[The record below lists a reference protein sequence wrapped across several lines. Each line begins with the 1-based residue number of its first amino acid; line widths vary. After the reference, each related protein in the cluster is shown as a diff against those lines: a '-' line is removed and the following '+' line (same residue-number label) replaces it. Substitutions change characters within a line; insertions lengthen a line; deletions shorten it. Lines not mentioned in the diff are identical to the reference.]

1 MLTVATWAYR
11 AVALLAVSLA
21 AGCGGSSSSS
31 SSASATPA
39 TFTQVYADIFPLGT
53 QAQCNYCHDR
63 PANEISN
70 GMLDMGHT
78 QADVY
83 AAIVGTS
90 SMSAKCGAPHTLVVP
105 GDSSTSL
112 LFLKLQATP
121 PCGDRMPQGG
131 SPLSAASLEMVHSWI
146 DAGAMNN

>member
-1 MLTVATWAYR
+1 MHTVATWRFR
-11 AVALLAVSLA
+11 AGALLGLSLA
-21 AGCGGSSSSS
+21 VGCSGSTSSG
-31 SSASATPA
+31 PPG
-39 TFTQVYADIFPLGT
+39 TFTQIYPALFPLGT

-70 GMLDMGHT
+70 GMLNMGST
-78 QADVY
+78 QADSY

-90 SMSAKCGAPHTLVVP
+90 SMSARCGATHTLVVP

-112 LFLKLQATP
+112 LFLKLQEGP
-121 PCGDRMPQGG
+121 PCGDRMPLGG
-131 SPLSAASLEMVHSWI
+131 SPLTAAQLEMVRSWI